1 MKGITRRRLINQST
15 NQSVAS
21 FEGNNNMLDISGD
34 WEQEITYR
42 SVRGLE
48 KCEAQSNNATEQ
60 NKQKNLQGLKVSSI
74 QKLTLLLLLIM
85 KKRIKTRGKRS
96 N

>member
-15 NQSVAS
+15 NQPVAS

-60 NKQKNLQGLKVSSI
+60 NKQKNLKYQAFK
-74 QKLTLLLLLIM
+74 
-85 KKRIKTRGKRS
+85 

>member
-1 MKGITRRRLINQST
+1 
-15 NQSVAS
+15 
-21 FEGNNNMLDISGD
+21 MLDISGD

-60 NKQKNLQGLKVSSI
+60 NKQKNLKYQAFK
-74 QKLTLLLLLIM
+74 
-85 KKRIKTRGKRS
+85 